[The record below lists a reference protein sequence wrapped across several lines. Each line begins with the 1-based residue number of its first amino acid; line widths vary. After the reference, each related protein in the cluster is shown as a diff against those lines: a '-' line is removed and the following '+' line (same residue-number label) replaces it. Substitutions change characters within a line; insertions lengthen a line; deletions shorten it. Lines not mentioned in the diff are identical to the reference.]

1 MCWNKEVS
9 IVTFVIICIV
19 SYNFW
24 IRNNKNDRLLS
35 LFIISYGSMQLFESL
50 IWLGIDTNMKQ
61 FVITGSILACLLL
74 YLHPSA
80 ISLGMYHDKAY
91 QKYKQNNYYKLMVFI
106 SILILLF
113 GIYNIIIHL
122 TKSNKEYSFLSY
134 PDKVNKHLVWDFPS
148 HYPLIIVVALLISLI
163 TLKENKVIWLSI
175 IGYYFIPAIFVVL
188 TNKVSPENINKNYNG
203 SYWCWYVA
211 FFSFILYYLNPLIR

>member
-163 TLKENKVIWLSI
+163 ILKEDRIIWLSI
-175 IGYYFIPAIFVVL
+175 IGYYFIPAIIVVL

-203 SYWCWYVA
+203 S
-211 FFSFILYYLNPLIR
+211 